1 MGRERQRG
9 EKGQQVGRG
18 KRKRYNEKE
27 ERRQTARRE
36 QWAGGVRQTEEY
48 KDPEEI

>member
-9 EKGQQVGRG
+9 EMGQQARKG

-27 ERRQTARRE
+27 ERRQGRE
-36 QWAGGVRQTEEY
+36 QWAGGVRQTEH